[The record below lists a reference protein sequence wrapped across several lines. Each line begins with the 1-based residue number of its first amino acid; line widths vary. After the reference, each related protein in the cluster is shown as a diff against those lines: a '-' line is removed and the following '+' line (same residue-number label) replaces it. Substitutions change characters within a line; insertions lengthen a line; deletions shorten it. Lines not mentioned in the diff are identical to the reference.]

1 MGLMARDE
9 VMPQLEDEFKKEVDA
24 MIEVELANM
33 RTLSGIK
40 PKKKKKGKK
49 KKKKKKKKGKK
60 GKGDDDGKPAKVLFG
75 PTEVVQKFDHLYNNY
90 VDAWVERDETSN

>member
-1 MGLMARDE
+1 MASAE

-49 KKKKKKKKGKK
+49 KKKKKGKKKGIKLPGYK
-60 GKGDDDGKPAKVLFG
+60 LIKDLKVHEIL
-75 PTEVVQKFDHLYNNY
+75 VQLI
-90 VDAWVERDETSN
+90 